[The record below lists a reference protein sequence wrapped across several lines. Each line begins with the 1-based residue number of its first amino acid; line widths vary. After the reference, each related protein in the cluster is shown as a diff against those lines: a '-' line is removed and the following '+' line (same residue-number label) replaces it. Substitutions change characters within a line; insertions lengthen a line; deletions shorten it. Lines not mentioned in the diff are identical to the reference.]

1 MSNSQPILFYST
13 RCSHSKQIID
23 TLRMLK
29 KEALCRMIAIDGLT
43 RDKLPPF
50 LKSVPTLFN
59 PETKDIYIGKDI
71 YAYISKPVQPRR
83 EVPTQQPPPSASA
96 MAANV
101 RPPGVG
107 GVPTPP
113 GAPGV
118 SVPNK
123 DFEAWSFG
131 TASGFS
137 DNYSSWDSPGNFSA
151 SDQLH
156 YTFIGDTRA
165 TPVAPEP
172 ETKQSYE
179 GAKEGRNADL
189 ASRMEAMQ
197 KQRDSEFGGVERK

>member
-1 MSNSQPILFYST
+1 MSNNQPILFYST

-29 KEALCRMIAIDGLT
+29 KETLCRMFPIDGLT

-59 PETKDIYIGKDI
+59 PETKDVYIGKDI

-96 MAANV
+96 QVSNV
-101 RPPGVG
+101 RPA
-107 GVPTPP
+107 PP

-118 SVPNK
+118 APPSK

-172 ETKQSYE
+172 ETKQSYD

-197 KQRDSEFGGVERK
+197 KQRDAEFGTIERK